1 MKSIRNTLNIVLSAI
16 IVALGFGSCVSL
28 NIVLSAIIVALGFGS
43 CVSHRAY
50 QAAQQEIK
58 QLQDENEQL
67 KQKNSSLKDEIR
79 TLEENIMKYRRDSEQ
94 RKVVYGPRPTSF
106 QKDIAE

>member
-1 MKSIRNTLNIVLSAI
+1 MPMKSIRNT
-16 IVALGFGSCVSL
+16 L

-79 TLEENIMKYRRDSEQ
+79 TLEENIMKYRRNSEQ

>member
-16 IVALGFGSCVSL
+16 IVALGFGSCVS
-28 NIVLSAIIVALGFGS
+28 
-43 CVSHRAY
+43 HRAY
-50 QAAQQEIK
+50 QV
-58 QLQDENEQL
+58 

-79 TLEENIMKYRRDSEQ
+79 TLEENIMKYRRNSEQ